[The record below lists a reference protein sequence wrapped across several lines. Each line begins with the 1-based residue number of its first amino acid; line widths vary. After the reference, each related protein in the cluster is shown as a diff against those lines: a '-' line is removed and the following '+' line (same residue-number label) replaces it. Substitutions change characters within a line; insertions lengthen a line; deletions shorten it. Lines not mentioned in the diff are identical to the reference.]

1 MNKSKSP
8 SQPSCGACFLS
19 RLPVL
24 TLGTVAQGCSAS
36 RLTQF
41 RPPSENRV
49 CFPQLSRTVH
59 TLLVSQPSLSIY
71 SKN

>member
-1 MNKSKSP
+1 MNKIKSP
-8 SQPSCGACFLS
+8 SQPSCGACFLT

-24 TLGTVAQGCSAS
+24 TLVTVAQGRSAS

-49 CFPQLSRTVH
+49 CFPQLSRTIH
-59 TLLVSQPSLSIY
+59 TLLASHPSLSIY
-71 SKN
+71 RKS